1 MTGEVVKTCERMSQM
16 KRNELKELGL
26 DEDVINKIMALNGSD
41 IEKAKAN
48 SAEAMEENKALKAQL
63 EERDKDLKDLQAKAK
78 DNSELSESY
87 KELQTKYDKDTAAL
101 ANQLKET
108 RLNSALD
115 GALTKAKV
123 RNTKAFKALLNLDE
137 IQLKDGELTGLD
149 SQVKEIKQ
157 SDPYLFDAGNKQEY
171 TPTNGEPAENDPV
184 SAMVQMF
191 KNKGV

>member
-1 MTGEVVKTCERMSQM
+1 MSQM

-26 DEDVINKIMALNGSD
+26 DEDEINKIMALNGSD

-48 SAEAMEENKALKAQL
+48 SAEVMEENKALKAQL

-78 DNSELSESY
+78 DNSELSKSY